1 MIENIGLPV
10 IWIALIII
18 FLLVE
23 MVTVGL
29 TTIWLAGGALVAFL
43 LSIVHA
49 PLAIQIVAF
58 LVVSFVLIYFTR
70 PWATKYINS
79 RRTKTNADSLIGQV
93 VKVTKEINN
102 SELKGKVLA
111 NGIDWSARSADD
123 QKKIEAGKMVKVLRI
138 EGVKLIVEPME
149 DGNK

>member
-1 MIENIGLPV
+1 MTE
-10 IWIALIII
+10 
-18 FLLVE
+18 
-23 MVTVGL
+23 
-29 TTIWLAGGALVAFL
+29 
-43 LSIVHA
+43 
-49 PLAIQIVAF
+49 
-58 LVVSFVLIYFTR
+58 
-70 PWATKYINS
+70 
-79 RRTKTNADSLIGQV
+79 
-93 VKVTKEINN
+93 EINN

>member
-10 IWIALIII
+10 FWIALIII

-49 PLAIQIVAF
+49 PLAIQIVAS

-70 PWATKYINS
+70 P
-79 RRTKTNADSLIGQV
+79 
-93 VKVTKEINN
+93 
-102 SELKGKVLA
+102 
-111 NGIDWSARSADD
+111 
-123 QKKIEAGKMVKVLRI
+123 
-138 EGVKLIVEPME
+138 
-149 DGNK
+149 